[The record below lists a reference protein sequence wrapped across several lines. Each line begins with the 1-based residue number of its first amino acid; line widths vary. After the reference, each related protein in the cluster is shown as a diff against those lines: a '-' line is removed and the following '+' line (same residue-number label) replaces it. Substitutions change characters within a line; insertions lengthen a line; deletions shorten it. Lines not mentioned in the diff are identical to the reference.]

1 MQTKNM
7 GKYKKEFDRWNE
19 KKKKVEERNP
29 GNPLYVSVREVW
41 WCAVGANVGS
51 EIDGKNGNFERPI
64 LVIRIFSQDGFL
76 GIPLTSKDKGHPYAV
91 PVCHEKGMSFAN
103 TSQLRLFSKK
113 RMLRKIGMV
122 EMGDFKKVLLSLRN
136 LF

>member
-1 MQTKNM
+1 M
-7 GKYKKEFDRWNE
+7 GKYKKDFDRWNE
-19 KKKKVEERNP
+19 KKKKVEKKSLAHA
-29 GNPLYVSVREVW
+29 LYVSAREVW
-41 WCAVGANVGS
+41 WCAVGVNVGS
-51 EIDGKNGNFERPI
+51 EIDGNHGDFERPI

-76 GIPLTSKDKGHPYAV
+76 GIPLTSKNKGHPYAV

-122 EMGDFKKVLLSLRN
+122 EMGDFKKVLIALKSL
-136 LF
+136 F

>member
-1 MQTKNM
+1 M
-7 GKYKKEFDRWNE
+7 GKYKKDFDRWNE
-19 KKKKVEERNP
+19 KKKGVEKRDW
-29 GNPLYVSVREVW
+29 GNALFVSAREVW
-41 WCAVGANVGS
+41 WCAVGINVGS
-51 EIDGKNGNFERPI
+51 EIDGKSGGFERPV

-76 GIPLTSKDKGHPYAV
+76 GIPLTSKDKGNRYAV

-122 EMGDFKKVLLSLRN
+122 EMGDFKKVLVALKD

>member
-1 MQTKNM
+1 M
-7 GKYKKEFDRWNE
+7 GKYKKDFDRWNE
-19 KKKKVEERNP
+19 KKKKMDQRVM
-29 GNPLYVSVREVW
+29 GNPLFVSAREVW
-41 WCAVGANVGS
+41 WCSVGVNVGS
-51 EIDGKNGNFERPI
+51 EIDGKNEHFERPI

-76 GIPLTSKDKGHPYAV
+76 GIPLTSKDKGHRYAV

-122 EMGDFKKVLLSLRN
+122 EMGDFKKVLVALKD

>member
-1 MQTKNM
+1 M
-7 GKYKKEFDRWNE
+7 GKYKKDFDRWNE
-19 KKKKVEERNP
+19 KKKKMDQRVM
-29 GNPLYVSVREVW
+29 GNPLFVSAREVW
-41 WCAVGANVGS
+41 WCSVGVNVGS
-51 EIDGKNGNFERPI
+51 EIDGKNENFERPI
-64 LVIRIFSQDGFL
+64 LVVRIFSQDGFL
-76 GIPLTSKDKGHPYAV
+76 GIPLTSKDKGHRYAV

-122 EMGDFKKVLLSLRN
+122 EMGDFKKVLVALKD